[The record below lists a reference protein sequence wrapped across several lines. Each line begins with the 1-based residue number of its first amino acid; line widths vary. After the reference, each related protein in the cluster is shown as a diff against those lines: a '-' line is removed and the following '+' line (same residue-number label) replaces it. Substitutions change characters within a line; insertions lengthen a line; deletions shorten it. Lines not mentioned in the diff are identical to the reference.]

1 MCDCVVVDTQKH
13 MERKKERVSEKERRR
28 KKCCSRNTKIDKLR
42 ILMRESVC
50 GCAAV
55 ERQKLMRERDCER
68 RIETERKIES

>member
-50 GCAAV
+50 GSRETKA
-55 ERQKLMRERDCER
+55 QRERER
-68 RIETERKIES
+68 VKERLRKKEIVRKKD

>member
-1 MCDCVVVDTQKH
+1 

-50 GCAAV
+50 GSRETKA
-55 ERQKLMRERDCER
+55 QRERVKER
-68 RIETERKIES
+68 LRKKEIVRKKD